1 MENIIKHKISR
12 NILSTNYGKISP
24 NRSNSSDLIPTD
36 YQMLTNNSNTN
47 NNKIYKKN
55 IFKKEIKNDFKKE
68 KNIMNFSSDKIVFGN
83 TINHNDIKY
92 VFEKSNNSYMNNF
105 QSIKPNSESNKL
117 LDNYLMRLKNFG
129 FPELGEI
136 YLSSEISEQEKTF
149 SFFDYLISKE
159 TNNIEMNDIKEK
171 NIEEN
176 IKKNKDLT
184 KIISQLSDELNL
196 KENKLII
203 LDKKLEEQK
212 DYYEQQVKS
221 LIKENE
227 YLKEINNKISIKKKN
242 LESKLHTINKTLNK
256 YQNMKSNIINAVEI
270 IDQVQNNDMTK
281 MLARVKNTEKL
292 IESLKGEYNES
303 LRELTSQIN
312 SFKDFILGIYNEIC
326 ILIGKSYNLDDKIFN
341 LPFLDFV
348 NYLKKA
354 FKKNLEIMKEKIY
367 ISDNE
372 ESF

>member
-105 QSIKPNSESNKL
+105 HSIKPNSESNKL

-159 TNNIEMNDIKEK
+159 TNSIEMNDIKEK
-171 NIEEN
+171 KIEEN

-242 LESKLHTINKTLNK
+242 LESKLHTISKTLNK

-326 ILIGKSYNLDDKIFN
+326 ILIGKSYNLDDKIYN

>member
-36 YQMLTNNSNTN
+36 YQMLTNNTNTN
-47 NNKIYKKN
+47 NNKIYGKN

-105 QSIKPNSESNKL
+105 HSIKPNSESNKL

-171 NIEEN
+171 KIEEN

-212 DYYEQQVKS
+212 DYYEQQVNN

-227 YLKEINNKISIKKKN
+227 YLTEINNKISIKKKN
-242 LESKLHTINKTLNK
+242 LESKLHTISKTLNK

-312 SFKDFILGIYNEIC
+312 SYKDFILGIYNEIC
-326 ILIGKSYNLDDKIFN
+326 ILIGKSYNLDDKIYN

-348 NYLKKA
+348 DCLKKA

>member
-1 MENIIKHKISR
+1 MENIIKSKISR

-36 YQMLTNNSNTN
+36 YQMLTNNTNTN
-47 NNKIYKKN
+47 NNKIYGKN
-55 IFKKEIKNDFKKE
+55 IFKKEIKNDFKEE
-68 KNIMNFSSDKIVFGN
+68 KNIMNFSSDKIFFGN

-92 VFEKSNNSYMNNF
+92 VFEKSNNSFMNNF

-159 TNNIEMNDIKEK
+159 TNSIEMNDIKEK
-171 NIEEN
+171 KFEEN

-212 DYYEQQVKS
+212 DYYEQQVNS

-227 YLKEINNKISIKKKN
+227 YLTEINNKISIKKKN
-242 LESKLHTINKTLNK
+242 LESKLHTISKILNK

-292 IESLKGEYNES
+292 IESLKSEYNES

-326 ILIGKSYNLDDKIFN
+326 ILIGNSYNLDDKIYN

>member
-92 VFEKSNNSYMNNF
+92 VFEKSNNSFMNNF
-105 QSIKPNSESNKL
+105 HSIKPNSESNKL

-171 NIEEN
+171 KIEEN

-212 DYYEQQVKS
+212 DYYEQQENS

-227 YLKEINNKISIKKKN
+227 YLIEINNKISIKKKN
-242 LESKLHTINKTLNK
+242 LESKLHTISKTLNK

-281 MLARVKNTEKL
+281 MLTRVKNTEKL

-326 ILIGKSYNLDDKIFN
+326 ILIGKSYNLDDKIYN

>member
-1 MENIIKHKISR
+1 MENIIKYKISR

-36 YQMLTNNSNTN
+36 YQMLTNNTNTN
-47 NNKIYKKN
+47 NNKIYRKN

-83 TINHNDIKY
+83 TINH
-92 VFEKSNNSYMNNF
+92 
-105 QSIKPNSESNKL
+105 SIKPNSESNKL

-171 NIEEN
+171 KIEEN

-212 DYYEQQVKS
+212 DYYEQQVNS

-227 YLKEINNKISIKKKN
+227 YLTEINNKISIKKKN
-242 LESKLHTINKTLNK
+242 LESKLHTISKTLNK

-326 ILIGKSYNLDDKIFN
+326 ILIGKSYNLDDKIYN

-354 FKKNLEIMKEKIY
+354 FKKNFEIMKEKIY

>member
-1 MENIIKHKISR
+1 MENIIKYKISR

-36 YQMLTNNSNTN
+36 YQMLTNNTNTN
-47 NNKIYKKN
+47 NNKIYRKN

-92 VFEKSNNSYMNNF
+92 VFEKSNNSFMNNF

-171 NIEEN
+171 KIEEN

-212 DYYEQQVKS
+212 DYYDQQVNS

-242 LESKLHTINKTLNK
+242 LESKLHTISKTLNK

-312 SFKDFILGIYNEIC
+312 FFKDFILGIYNEIC
-326 ILIGKSYNLDDKIFN
+326 ILIGKSYNLDDKIYN

-348 NYLKKA
+348 DCLKKA

>member
-1 MENIIKHKISR
+1 
-12 NILSTNYGKISP
+12 
-24 NRSNSSDLIPTD
+24 
-36 YQMLTNNSNTN
+36 
-47 NNKIYKKN
+47 
-55 IFKKEIKNDFKKE
+55 
-68 KNIMNFSSDKIVFGN
+68 MN
-83 TINHNDIKY
+83 
-92 VFEKSNNSYMNNF
+92 E
-105 QSIKPNSESNKL
+105 
-117 LDNYLMRLKNFG
+117 
-129 FPELGEI
+129 
-136 YLSSEISEQEKTF
+136 
-149 SFFDYLISKE
+149 
-159 TNNIEMNDIKEK
+159 
-171 NIEEN
+171 
-176 IKKNKDLT
+176 
-184 KIISQLSDELNL
+184 
-196 KENKLII
+196 
-203 LDKKLEEQK
+203 
-212 DYYEQQVKS
+212 

-227 YLKEINNKISIKKKN
+227 DLKNINKKISNKKKN
-242 LESKLHTINKTLNK
+242 LETKLYSLNQTINK

-281 MLARVKNTEKL
+281 MLTRVKNTEKL

-326 ILIGKSYNLDDKIFN
+326 ILIGNSYNLDDKIYN